1 MKVVPPKNIPF
12 HQSIRTKLVVV
23 SIVVEITMLGLL
35 LSNSMRLLNQTLEE
49 QTQAKLSSI
58 SPLLDSALSARL
70 FERDHA
76 GITEI
81 LNKLMKSKF
90 SSFQYIVVYD
100 NHGIIYAQSGKIN
113 AQQMPAL
120 DQNIINTISSGV
132 YNSHTQLTLGNEQV
146 GEVRFGLSL
155 QSLINSRDNLIQQG
169 FIIASVEV
177 LLTFILLSI
186 GGFLLTRHILTLM
199 SATQQVAAGNHDIQ
213 IPISSRDEIGM
224 LASNFNLMAR
234 AIHDRIDALH
244 VSEQALFVEK
254 ERAEITLHSI
264 GDGVITT
271 DTMGNVASMNPVA
284 EQLTGWLLS
293 EAQSRPLADIYRII
307 DTRSQQPTANLVQY
321 VLEHGDIVGLTEHA
335 SLISRSGDV
344 SQVAD
349 NAALLMNK
357 AGKVSGVVLVFH
369 NVTEQYRQ
377 QALIIA
383 HEAELRKITDILP
396 GPVTHVDRNG
406 SYLFASAAFK
416 QWYGKHASEVIGH
429 NWRELIDTN
438 LQAQLQPYLERAL
451 AGENGSVEIKLP
463 IPSGGT
469 RDAIINVLPDFDNN
483 GEVCGYYTIGV
494 DISELRHA
502 EASLVRFRAALD
514 SSVDAIYLI
523 DRKAMRFIDANR
535 TGWESVGLTRDELLK
550 IGPQD
555 LNHEIPS
562 DALVAEFDKIL
573 ASPAGHGVIRTTQ
586 RRKDNSSFPVEV
598 LVQRLVEEG
607 SSQEGQLIL
616 VALARDI
623 SERISSEKTLHHLAY
638 YDSLTGLPNRLLFN
652 DRLRQAVE
660 ESKRRGNFIAL
671 MLLDIDRFKNVND
684 TLGHE
689 AGDKLLREISSRL
702 QVGMRKS
709 DTIAR
714 LGGDEFTV
722 IFPDLSDVQDVVR
735 MAQNILIR
743 LALPLIIDGHEIFP
757 SASIGITLYPHD
769 TTDEDALVK
778 FADSA
783 MYHAKAQGRNNYQF
797 YSREMTTHI
806 QERMALE
813 TDMRKA
819 LERGEFFLNY
829 QPQVDIATGR
839 ITGMET
845 LIRWRNSLG
854 KNISPAEFIPLAEET
869 GLIVPIGEW
878 VLETACMQLKA
889 WNNAGY
895 TDLLLAVNVASRQ
908 FHDPHF
914 RQAVSQIISTSGI
927 SPQSLELEI
936 TEGILLQYNE
946 EIRNTFIGFKD
957 AGMKLAIDDFG
968 TGYSSLSYLKRFPI
982 DRLKIDQSFVR
993 DISTDTDDLA
1003 IVKAIIA
1010 LAHALKLDVIA
1021 EGVETET
1028 QLNLL
1033 RSEGCKEY
1041 QGYFFARP
1049 MDADAFTALLQSSNF
1064 PK

>member
-1 MKVVPPKNIPF
+1 MLQRKIPF
-12 HQSIRTKLVVV
+12 HQSIRTKLLVV
-23 SIVVEITMLGLL
+23 SVVVEITMLGLL

-81 LNKLMKSKF
+81 LNKLMQSQY
-90 SSFQYIVVYD
+90 SSFKYIVVYD
-100 NHGIIYAQSGKIN
+100 NRGIIYAQAGNIN
-113 AQQMPAL
+113 PQQMPAL
-120 DQNIINTISSGV
+120 DQNIVNTISSGF
-132 YNSHTQLTLGNEQV
+132 YNSHTQLTLGNNQV

-155 QSLINSRDNLIQQG
+155 QSLINSRDNLLQQG
-169 FIIASVEV
+169 FLIASVEV

-213 IPISSRDEIGM
+213 IPITSADEIGM
-224 LASNFNLMAR
+224 LASNFNVMAR

-271 DTMGNVASMNPVA
+271 DTEGNVASMNPVA
-284 EQLTGWLLS
+284 EQLTGWLYS
-293 EAQSRPLADIYRII
+293 EAQGKPLADIYRII
-307 DTRSQQPTANLVQY
+307 DTRSQQPAANLVQY
-321 VLEHGDIVGLTEHA
+321 VLQHGDITGLTAHA
-335 SLISRSGDV
+335 SLISRQGEIY
-344 SQVAD
+344 QVAD
-349 NAALLMNK
+349 SAALLMDK
-357 AGKVSGVVLVFH
+357 AGQVSGVVLVFH

-377 QALIIA
+377 QAIIVA
-383 HEAELRKITDILP
+383 HEAELKKVTDILP
-396 GPVTHVDRNG
+396 GPVTRVDRNG
-406 SYLFASAAFK
+406 RYLFASAAFE
-416 QWYGKHASEVIGH
+416 QWFGKRPEEIIGH
-429 NWRELIDTN
+429 TRKDVIDAK
-438 LQAQLQPYLERAL
+438 LEAQMRPYFERAL
-451 AGENGSVEIKLP
+451 AGHSGSLEIKLP
-463 IPSGGT
+463 IPSGGS
-469 RDAIINVLPDFDNN
+469 RDAIIDVLPDFESN
-483 GEVCGYYTIGV
+483 GTVCGYYTIGV
-494 DISELRHA
+494 DISELKHA

-535 TGWESVGLTRDELLK
+535 TAWESVGLTREELLN
-550 IGPQD
+550 IGPQNLSHD
-555 LNHEIPS
+555 IPR
-562 DALVAEFDKIL
+562 DALEAEFDRIL
-573 ASPAGHGVIRTTQ
+573 ASPAGYGIIRTTQ
-586 RRKDNSSFPVEV
+586 TRKDHSSFPVEV
-598 LVQRLVEEG
+598 SIHRLVEEG
-607 SSQEGQLIL
+607 NDQDGLIL

-623 SERISSEKTLHHLAY
+623 SERISAEKNLHHLAY

-652 DRLRQAVE
+652 DRLHQAVA

-684 TLGHE
+684 TMGHD

-702 QVGMRKS
+702 QIGMRES

-722 IFPDLSDVQDVVR
+722 IFPDLTDVQDVVR
-735 MAQNILIR
+735 MAQNILHR
-743 LALPLIIDGHEIFP
+743 LSLPLLIDGHEIFT

-769 TTDEDALVK
+769 TINEDALVK

-797 YSREMTTHI
+797 YSSDMTIHI

-829 QPQVDIATGR
+829 QPQVEISTGR

-845 LIRWRNSLG
+845 LIRWRNSKG
-854 KNISPAEFIPLAEET
+854 KMVSPAEFIPLAEET

-878 VLETACMQLKA
+878 VLKTACMQLKA

-895 TDLLLAVNVASRQ
+895 PDLLLAVNVASRQ
-908 FHDPHF
+908 FHDQHF
-914 RQAVSQIISTSGI
+914 RQAVRQIIATSGI
-927 SPQSLELEI
+927 SPQYLELEI

-946 EIRNTFIGFKD
+946 EIRDTFMEFKN

-993 DISTDTDDLA
+993 DISTDADDLA
-1003 IVKAIIA
+1003 IIRAIIA

-1033 RSEGCKEY
+1033 RLEGCSEY

-1049 MDADAFTALLQSSNF
+1049 MDADAFTLLLQAGNQ
-1064 PK
+1064 PMKP